1 MLPTNQGGTMNTK
14 PKFFVSLLLA
24 AVIVLVNFGS
34 MPGTVYAA
42 EGDEVIDITVT
53 HEILCGEV
61 TFTITLDDI
70 TLPYQLEIDYGD
82 VIAPDILNFESYEVP
97 PPLTHT
103 YSGPGDYN
111 LTITVTET
119 GEGALTGTTSGVIT
133 IGPVVTLTSLPFPP
147 LVVLGPLNDPA
158 NDTVVFKASV
168 IGGTPPYTYAWDRD
182 GVSEQVTV
190 DTYVTFDEAPF
201 IFTGKGKFQA
211 QVSVTDSCGFTS
223 TASLPVVVVDQGDI
237 CHPTAQK
244 IADGVNTIFPAQ
256 AGDLYTCEEIYDF
269 FNGGLTG
276 DQLGFG
282 RMWKAYNLALTMEEL
297 TWEDIRDWHLDTGG
311 WGALLQLDRFSD
323 LLEDHSIVDLMGLV
337 MSEEYSLGDVR
348 TAVRSTTRYEA
359 ADFEDVLSRIAEG
372 ATAGELSQLYKLAA
386 DLEVDPS
393 AIDDYLTGGLTLA
406 ELKHMANF
414 ADRMEVDFTVI
425 LNIGIQ
431 DYRENLRIA
440 DKEEKNQQTATE
452 LAEQFS
458 ASANLGDVMNLLN
471 GECEGNWG
479 CVRKALREQ
488 EQEMLQAEGPSEKDI
503 QTGEKLAEQFSADLE
518 VVMDLFDEGECK
530 GNWGCVRKALRDQE
544 MTQAEGELSE
554 RDTKTALQIA
564 SKYDSTPEGV
574 LDYHNEFC
582 SGDWACT
589 RAYYRELFMGPKKT
603 GKPDK

>member
-1 MLPTNQGGTMNTK
+1 MNTK
-14 PKFFVSLLLA
+14 SKFFVSLFLA
-24 AVIVLVNFGS
+24 GVILLVNFGS
-34 MPGTVYAA
+34 MPGIAYAE
-42 EGDEVIDITVT
+42 EGDGVIDITVT
-53 HEILCGEV
+53 YEILCGEV
-61 TFTITLDDI
+61 TFTISLDDI
-70 TLPYQLEIDYGD
+70 TYPYELVIDYGD
-82 VIAPDILNFESYEVP
+82 GITPESMNLESDEVP
-97 PPLTHT
+97 PILTHT
-103 YSGPGDYN
+103 YFDHGDYN

-119 GEGALTGTTSGVIT
+119 NEGGLTGMASVIIT
-133 IGPVVTLTSLPFPP
+133 IDAPAVAVTLTSTPFPP
-147 LVVLGPLNDPA
+147 LIVLGEAD
-158 NDTVVFKASV
+158 DTVVFTASV
-168 IGGTPPYTYAWDRD
+168 IGGTSPYTYTWDAPLVVGD
-182 GVSEQVTV
+182 LPETASGTYTEAGAGKYQAKVT
-190 DTYVTFDEAPF
+190 
-201 IFTGKGKFQA
+201 
-211 QVSVTDSCGFTS
+211 VTDSNGCVATD
-223 TASLPVVVVDQGDI
+223 TLPVVVADPGDV
-237 CHPTAQK
+237 CHPTAKK
-244 IADGVNTIFPAQ
+244 IADAVNTIFPDQ

>member
-1 MLPTNQGGTMNTK
+1 M
-14 PKFFVSLLLA
+14 
-24 AVIVLVNFGS
+24 
-34 MPGTVYAA
+34 
-42 EGDEVIDITVT
+42 
-53 HEILCGEV
+53 
-61 TFTITLDDI
+61 
-70 TLPYQLEIDYGD
+70 
-82 VIAPDILNFESYEVP
+82 
-97 PPLTHT
+97 
-103 YSGPGDYN
+103 
-111 LTITVTET
+111 
-119 GEGALTGTTSGVIT
+119 TGTTSGVIT

-282 RMWKAYNLALTMEEL
+282 RMWKAYNLAQTMKEL
-297 TWEDIRDWHLDTGG
+297 TWEEIRDWHLDTGG

-323 LLEDHSIVDLMGLV
+323 LLEDHSIVDLMGKV
-337 MSEEYSLGDVR
+337 MSEEYTLGDVR
-348 TAVRSTTRYEA
+348 TAVRSTIRYEA
-359 ADFEDVLSRIAEG
+359 AEFEDALSRIADG
-372 ATAGELSQLYKLAA
+372 ATAGELGQLYKLAA

-393 AIDDYLTGGLTLA
+393 AIDGYLTDGLTLS

-414 ADRMEVDFTVI
+414 ADRMEVDLTVI

-440 DKEEKNQQTATE
+440 DKEEKNQQTADKF
-452 LAEQFS
+452 AEQYSDKS
-458 ASANLGDVMNLLN
+458 ADEVMEML

-479 CVRKALREQ
+479 CVRKALRDQ
-488 EQEMLQAEGPSEKDI
+488 EQAMLQAEGPSEKDL
-503 QTGEKLAEQFSADLE
+503 QTAKKLTEQFSAE
-518 VVMDLFDEGECK
+518 SGEAMALFNGECK
-530 GNWGCVRKALRDQE
+530 EDWGCVRKVLREQE
-544 MTQAEGELSE
+544 QTMTQAEGELSE
-554 RDTKTALQIA
+554 RDTQTAQQIA
-564 SKYDSTPEGV
+564 SKYGV
-574 LDYHNEFC
+574 PDYQTVIDYYEDDC

-589 RAYYRELFMGPKKT
+589 RAHFREMFMSAKET
-603 GKPDK
+603 GKP